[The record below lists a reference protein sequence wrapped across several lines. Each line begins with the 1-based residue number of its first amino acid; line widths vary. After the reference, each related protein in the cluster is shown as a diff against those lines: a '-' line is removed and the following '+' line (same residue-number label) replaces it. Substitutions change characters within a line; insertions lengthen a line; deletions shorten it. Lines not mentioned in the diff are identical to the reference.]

1 MSLVALSAFTRAFD
15 ALERIPIQLNRNTL
29 SFFLSGRIFCGP
41 AFARR
46 SIEPKRRAPPRLRAG
61 GKPASTF
68 PENARVAF
76 DLRGRAGA
84 ALLAAML
91 TALAAPA
98 AHATKIERVVS
109 PGGIE
114 AWVVREPSPLIA
126 VEISFDGGSAQDP
139 ADKAGLANLTAD
151 LLDDGAGDLDHNAF
165 HDRLERKSISL
176 GFSAGR
182 DHIRG
187 SLRTLSA
194 NRDEAFDYL
203 RLAMTA
209 PRFEQDAVERARAQL
224 VSRLKRQT
232 TSPND
237 LASRAFWQTAFP
249 DHPYGRPVTG
259 TAETVAR
266 IGVDDL
272 KAFSKRVLARRKL
285 KIAIVGDIDPAVLG
299 PLLDR
304 TFGGLPAAPDLVPV
318 ADVTVHGL
326 GRRIVLP
333 IDVPQAVVTFGTQ
346 GIARR
351 DPDFMTAYVVNYIL
365 GGGAFSSRLYQE
377 VREKRGLAY
386 GVSDSLSWFDH
397 AAVLVGGTATRSAVT
412 GQAIDIIE
420 SEMRRL
426 AAEGPTAEEVEDA
439 KSALDGSYAL
449 GLDTSAKIAGQLVQ
463 IQLDNLGIDY
473 IDRRSSMINAV
484 TLADTKRVAKRL
496 LESGLLVT
504 VAGKPQGVKSTD

>member
-1 MSLVALSAFTRAFD
+1 M
-15 ALERIPIQLNRNTL
+15 
-29 SFFLSGRIFCGP
+29 
-41 AFARR
+41 
-46 SIEPKRRAPPRLRAG
+46 
-61 GKPASTF
+61 
-68 PENARVAF
+68 
-76 DLRGRAGA
+76 
-84 ALLAAML
+84 
-91 TALAAPA
+91 
-98 AHATKIERVVS
+98 
-109 PGGIE
+109 
-114 AWVVREPSPLIA
+114 
-126 VEISFDGGSAQDP
+126 
-139 ADKAGLANLTAD
+139 
-151 LLDDGAGDLDHNAF
+151 
-165 HDRLERKSISL
+165 
-176 GFSAGR
+176 
-182 DHIRG
+182 
-187 SLRTLSA
+187 
-194 NRDEAFDYL
+194 
-203 RLAMTA
+203 
-209 PRFEQDAVERARAQL
+209 
-224 VSRLKRQT
+224 
-232 TSPND
+232 
-237 LASRAFWQTAFP
+237 ASRAFWQTAFP
-249 DHPYGRPVTG
+249 DHPYGRPVSG

-266 IGVDDL
+266 ISIDDL
-272 KAFSKRVLARRKL
+272 KAFTKRVLARRGL

-304 TFGGLPAAPDLVPV
+304 TFGSLPATGDLVPV
-318 ADVTVHGL
+318 ADIAVHGL

-351 DPDFMTAYVVNYIL
+351 DPDFMPAYVVNYIL

-397 AAVLVGGTATRSAVT
+397 AAILVGGTATRSAVT

-420 SEMRRL
+420 SEMRHL

-463 IQLDNLGIDY
+463 IQIDNLGIDY